1 MNPNSL
7 RIPVAVLAERRPGVT
22 KWADEVWRVVEVLE
36 AAPPVEP
43 WTLLREE
50 AGRSLFFAGQ
60 VEVVLHPT
68 DTSNY
73 KHNIEAARPLV
84 WVALRPAVTP
94 AGFTLQT
101 VTVDPGEAHLH
112 ADTGNDLVEA
122 LPMPP
127 GLLAATTDFIA
138 RHHVERQ
145 FYKRKRDKADPE
157 ALARG
162 RRPASE
168 EEE

>member
-1 MNPNSL
+1 MINPNSL
-7 RIPVAVLAERRPGVT
+7 RIPVGVLAERRPAVT
-22 KWADEVWRVVEVLE
+22 KWAEEVWRVVEVLE
-36 AAPPVEP
+36 QAPAVPD

-50 AGRSLFFAGQ
+50 AGSSLFFAGMA
-60 VEVVLHPT
+60 EVVLHPT

-73 KHNIEAARPLV
+73 KHNIEAERPLV
-84 WVALRPAVTP
+84 WVALRPAATP
-94 AGFTLQT
+94 AGFVLQT

-127 GLLAATTDFIA
+127 GLLAATADFIA
-138 RHHVERQ
+138 RHHVERE

-157 ALARG
+157 ALAR
-162 RRPASE
+162 RRPGFEDE
-168 EEE
+168 E

>member
-7 RIPVAVLAERRPGVT
+7 RIPVGVLAERRPAVT
-22 KWADEVWRVVEVLE
+22 KWAEEVWRVVEVLE
-36 AAPPVEP
+36 QAPAVPD

-50 AGRSLFFAGQ
+50 TGRSLFFAGTA
-60 VEVVLHPT
+60 EVVLHPT

-73 KHNIEAARPLV
+73 KHNIEAEQPLV
-84 WVALRPAVTP
+84 WVALRPAATP
-94 AGFTLQT
+94 SGFVLQT

-127 GLLAATTDFIA
+127 GLLAATADFIA
-138 RHHVERQ
+138 RHHVERA

-157 ALARG
+157 ALAR
-162 RRPASE
+162 RRPGIEDE
-168 EEE
+168 E